1 VEINAIRVLFF
12 PRFTGKTQKQE
23 RKYMMTR
30 REALKTTTLVT
41 AAAAAVSTARLS
53 LAQPPPPRPGVPPPG
68 AAPGAPLPGE
78 RERERERR
86 AAPANEAMTAEIL
99 PTVLPP
105 LPYPVDALEPF
116 IDAQTMQI
124 HHDKH
129 HAAYVTNLTKA
140 LADHPTLSR
149 KPMFELMKELHTLP
163 ENVRTAVRNQGGGHH
178 NHSLFWRM
186 MRKGGGGEPRGEL
199 RRAIDQQLGG
209 FAKFKELM
217 TETATKLF
225 GSGWAWLVLDGHTL
239 KVEGY
244 QNQDSPLS
252 AERLPLLGVDVWEHA
267 YYLKYQNR
275 RPEYVANWFNVIN
288 WDYVAERYA
297 ERQA

>member
-1 VEINAIRVLFF
+1 VEILAIHVLLSLSSIN
-12 PRFTGKTQKQE
+12 GKSIQPKQE
-23 RKYMMTR
+23 RKQYMMTR
-30 REALKTTTLVT
+30 RDALKTTTLVT
-41 AAAAAVSTARLS
+41 VACAAVSTARLS
-53 LAQPPPPRPGVPPPG
+53 LAQPPPPPRPGVVPPP
-68 AAPGAPLPGE
+68 L
-78 RERERERR
+78 ERERERR
-86 AAPANEAMTAEIL
+86 LAPATEAMTAEIL

-105 LPYPVDALEPF
+105 LPYPVDALEPY

-140 LADHPTLSR
+140 LADHPALSR
-149 KPMFELMKELHTLP
+149 KPMFEVMKELHTLP
-163 ENVRTAVRNQGGGHH
+163 EGVRTAVRNQGGGHH

-186 MRKGGGGEPRGEL
+186 MKKGGGGEPRGEL

-209 FAKFKELM
+209 FAKFKEMM

-225 GSGWAWLVLDGHTL
+225 GSGWAWLVLDGRTL

-252 AERLPLLGVDVWEHA
+252 AGRLPLLGVDVWEHA